1 MPVSFLTRRCGVCSI
16 FDCSSIPNFHR
27 PLLQWQCHVSF
38 VLPPVGRA
46 ARAPVPSFSS
56 YTPFRILSPLSTATK
71 VVVYTGS
78 PGDSRRQTL
87 LFDLFFDTTRNL
99 PPLSGSGFPEIWF
112 SLNSLVYSQVFFFLL
127 LLVRTPMFWAFFAN
141 PSSGLGFGLGFE
153 ALG

>member
-1 MPVSFLTRRCGVCSI
+1 MYLLTHGG
-16 FDCSSIPNFHR
+16 
-27 PLLQWQCHVSF
+27 PLGLRISPRKPQGFFWLDRVPDRFSF

-56 YTPFRILSPLSTATK
+56 YTPFRILSPLLTATK

-99 PPLSGSGFPEIWF
+99 PPQTDTQTVKDPEGVNYAVTQSLF
-112 SLNSLVYSQVFFFLL
+112 SRRKRFHLF
-127 LLVRTPMFWAFFAN
+127 
-141 PSSGLGFGLGFE
+141 SSF
-153 ALG
+153 